1 MSIEDF
7 KYYWRFSDEK
17 YAVLSKQE
25 LSTISVI
32 SKDEVEK
39 EWIRICEKE
48 IFQESAYI
56 NDIVHHSAPVLIK
69 DCQWGENEDKTRE
82 AFEIFFSELNV
93 DKILI
98 YYDCENGLQ
107 LPINLF
113 CTKWSDFCYPSDLV
127 LILLPSVMIVY
138 YEDIVYGPYRI

>member
-1 MSIEDF
+1 MSVEDF

-17 YAVLSKQE
+17 YAVLSEQE

-69 DCQWGENEDKTRE
+69 DCQWGKNEDKTRE
-82 AFEIFFSELNV
+82 AFETFFSELNV
-93 DKILI
+93 DKILV

>member
-56 NDIVHHSAPVLIK
+56 NDIVHHSAPV
-69 DCQWGENEDKTRE
+69 
-82 AFEIFFSELNV
+82 
-93 DKILI
+93 
-98 YYDCENGLQ
+98 Q

>member
-1 MSIEDF
+1 M
-7 KYYWRFSDEK
+7 
-17 YAVLSKQE
+17 LSKQE

-82 AFEIFFSELNV
+82 AFETFFSELNV

-98 YYDCENGLQ
+98 YMTVKMVYNCQ
-107 LPINLF
+107 LIF
-113 CTKWSDFCYPSDLV
+113 FVQSGRIFV
-127 LILLPSVMIVY
+127 IHLIWF
-138 YEDIVYGPYRI
+138 

>member
-56 NDIVHHSAPVLIK
+56 NDIVHHSSGERMKIK
-69 DCQWGENEDKTRE
+69 PEKLLKH
-82 AFEIFFSELNV
+82 F
-93 DKILI
+93 
-98 YYDCENGLQ
+98 
-107 LPINLF
+107 
-113 CTKWSDFCYPSDLV
+113 LV
-127 LILLPSVMIVY
+127 N
-138 YEDIVYGPYRI
+138 

>member
-56 NDIVHHSAPVLIK
+56 NDIVHHSAPVLKIASGERMKIK
-69 DCQWGENEDKTRE
+69 PEKLLKH
-82 AFEIFFSELNV
+82 F
-93 DKILI
+93 
-98 YYDCENGLQ
+98 
-107 LPINLF
+107 
-113 CTKWSDFCYPSDLV
+113 LV
-127 LILLPSVMIVY
+127 N
-138 YEDIVYGPYRI
+138 

>member
-82 AFEIFFSELNV
+82 AFETFFSELNV

-107 LPINLF
+107 LGI
-113 CTKWSDFCYPSDLV
+113 
-127 LILLPSVMIVY
+127 
-138 YEDIVYGPYRI
+138 

>member
-69 DCQWGENEDKTRE
+69 DCQWERM
-82 AFEIFFSELNV
+82 
-93 DKILI
+93 KIKPEKL
-98 YYDCENGLQ
+98 LKH
-107 LPINLF
+107 F
-113 CTKWSDFCYPSDLV
+113 LV
-127 LILLPSVMIVY
+127 N
-138 YEDIVYGPYRI
+138 